1 MMKFVSLM
9 TKDYGIPTVVSLNTI
24 MIDGTGM
31 CGGCRVTVG
40 GKTRF
45 ACVDGPFFDAH
56 EVDFD
61 EAVARSKMYVKE
73 EQIAAECQRAAH
85 REEAA

>member
-1 MMKFVSLM
+1 MPAGLE
-9 TKDYGIPTVVSLNTI
+9 TEAARL
-24 MIDGTGM
+24 
-31 CGGCRVTVG
+31 
-40 GKTRF
+40 
-45 ACVDGPFFDAH
+45 DAH